1 MLSLLKM
8 LVLPLVA
15 ACMVS
20 GMCSLRESGSEN
32 SMKRLAKLTAAFYI
46 LSTMVA
52 IVLGLLLVSI
62 IRPGRNAAFDKISTS
77 SGGGCRGNDAALVA
91 HHHAGIHT
99 DSGEVESD
107 DDVGDV
113 NNGAAGA
120 GATEALLHVARLI
133 VPSNVV
139 QAAVDTNVL
148 GIITFSLLF
157 GWALSSLGP
166 QAAPVINAAH
176 VINNAVGKMVTA
188 ALWISPIGVGCLI
201 ASSILRA
208 CDLGATI
215 SALGLWLATVILGLA
230 IFAFIILP
238 AFLFVT
244 TGKSPLHVASYY
256 GQALALAFGTSSS
269 AAALPLAMAGA
280 KEAGCDPAIIQF
292 FLPLGIAINMNGT
305 ALYEA
310 TTALFIAQAHG
321 VSLGPAEVVVVAA
334 TASLAAVGAPAIPSA
349 GLVTMLIVLQAVGL
363 DQFSGDLA
371 VILAAD
377 WLLDRLRTAVNLL
390 SDGFGC
396 VAVDHLVKRGNKEEE
411 EEDVGGMRSGHAYS
425 HVEMGTLR
433 EDNS

>member
-1 MLSLLKM
+1 
-8 LVLPLVA
+8 
-15 ACMVS
+15 
-20 GMCSLRESGSEN
+20 MCSLRESGTQN
-32 SMKRLAKLTAAFYI
+32 RIKRLAKLTAAFYI
-46 LSTMVA
+46 LSTVVA

-62 IRPGRNAAFDKISTS
+62 IKPGRNASFNNISPS
-77 SGGGCRGNDAALVA
+77 SSGGCRGNDAALVVK
-91 HHHAGIHT
+91 HQ
-99 DSGEVESD
+99 SGEKNAGEID
-107 DDVGDV
+107 G
-113 NNGAAGA
+113 GA
-120 GATEALLHVARLI
+120 GGGATDALLHVARLI

-157 GWALSSLGP
+157 GWALSSLGQ

-176 VINNAVGKMVTA
+176 TINAAVGKMVTA
-188 ALWISPIGVGCLI
+188 ALWISPVGVGCLI

-208 CDLGATI
+208 CDLSATI
-215 SALGLWLATVILGLA
+215 SALELWLATVVLGLA
-230 IFAFIILP
+230 IFAFVILP
-238 AFLFVT
+238 AFLFAT
-244 TGKSPLHVASYY
+244 TGKSPLRVASYY

-269 AAALPLAMAGA
+269 AAALPLAIAGA
-280 KEAGCDPAIIQF
+280 KEAGCDPSIISF

-305 ALYEA
+305 ALYES

-334 TASLAAVGAPAIPSA
+334 TASLAAIGAPAIPSA

-396 VAVDHLVKRGNKEEE
+396 VVVDHWCRKQGEKEE
-411 EEDVGGMRSGHAYS
+411 DLVGVGGLRGGYAYS
-425 HVEMGTLR
+425 HVEMGGMQGDDT
-433 EDNS
+433 S